1 MNPRKVTM
9 KNDIYK
15 IFSENFPSKHFV
27 RIGKNKHISLYIG
40 RDDDARYSF
49 DFRGNF
55 KPNRIPRSNV
65 IDVEQ
70 YENMTERT
78 LRFSLENGKL
88 LEYFCVF
95 CQDLLQATITI
106 IDDETAYKTLC
117 SRYFSWRQL
126 FKPDKGKLSES
137 EIMGLIG
144 ELLFLQVKLFSE
156 KGIDKSIE
164 SWIGIEKA
172 SKDFSF
178 DDVWYEIKTINFG
191 KKSVRISSLEQ
202 LDSDVDGHLAIY
214 TLEKMS
220 PSFNGIKLNELVS
233 EIISQLNTTAQK
245 ELFMDKLNLYGF
257 DFSPEYDQWVFSLR
271 DFSIYFV
278 RVNDFPRITKMMIP
292 EAVTKIIYEIQLN
305 EIQKY
310 KEPIN

>member
-144 ELLFLQVKLFSE
+144 ELLFLQSKLFSE

-245 ELFMDKLNLYGF
+245 ELFMDKLNFYGF

>member
-1 MNPRKVTM
+1 M

-15 IFSENFPSKHFV
+15 ILSEDFPSRHFM
-27 RIGKNKHISLYIG
+27 RIGENKHISLYIG

-55 KPNRIPRSNV
+55 KPSRIPSSDV

-70 YENMTERT
+70 YKNDTELT
-78 LRFSLENGKL
+78 LRFSLDNGDL
-88 LEYFCVF
+88 LECFCIF
-95 CQDLLQATITI
+95 CQDLLESTKAI
-106 IDDETAYKTLC
+106 IDEDTAYKTLRA
-117 SRYFSWRQL
+117 RYFSWRQL
-126 FKPDKGKLSES
+126 FKPDKGKLTET

-144 ELLFLQVKLFSE
+144 ELLFLQSRLFVE
-156 KGIDKSIE
+156 RGIDRALE
-164 SWIGIEKA
+164 SWTGIEKA
-172 SKDFSF
+172 HKDFSF

-191 KKSVRISSLEQ
+191 KESVRISSLEQ

-214 TLEKMS
+214 ILEKMS
-220 PSFNGIKLNELVS
+220 PGFNGIRLNELVS
-233 EIISQLNTTAQK
+233 GIIAQLDNAAQK

-271 DFSIYFV
+271 DFSVYTV
-278 RVNDFPRITKMMIP
+278 VVNDFPRISRAMVP
-292 EAVTKIIYEIQLN
+292 DAVTKVTYELLLN
-305 EIQKY
+305 EIQQY

>member
-106 IDDETAYKTLC
+106 IDDETTYKTLC

-126 FKPDKGKLSES
+126 FKPDKGKLSEP

-144 ELLFLQVKLFSE
+144 ELLFLQSKLFPE

-164 SWIGIEKA
+164 SWIGIEKS

>member
-15 IFSENFPSKHFV
+15 ILSENFPSKHFV
-27 RIGKNKHISLYIG
+27 RIGENKHISLYIG

-55 KPNRIPRSNV
+55 KPSRISRSNV

-70 YENMTERT
+70 YENKTERT
-78 LRFSLENGKL
+78 LRFSLENSEL

-95 CQDLLQATITI
+95 CQDLLEATIAI
-106 IDDETAYKTLC
+106 IDDETTYKTLC

-126 FKPDKGKLSES
+126 FKPDKGKLTES

-144 ELLFLQVKLFSE
+144 ELLFLQSRLFPE
-156 KGIDKSIE
+156 KGIEKSIE

-178 DDVWYEIKTINFG
+178 DDVWYEIKAINFG

-220 PSFNGIKLNELVS
+220 PSFNGIKLNKLVS
-233 EIISQLNTTAQK
+233 EVISQLNTTSQK

-271 DFSIYFV
+271 DFSVYFV
-278 RVNDFPRITKMMIP
+278 RVNDFPKITKMMIP
-292 EAVTKIIYEIQLN
+292 EAVTKVIYEIQLN
-305 EIQKY
+305 KIQQY